1 MAVSRQAKNVRMP
14 AMDQKTAIRQLKELE
29 RLGGVK
35 EMRLAAEGWGE
46 EWQTLISILMSAR
59 TRDEVTIVVAENLFS
74 EFPTLA
80 ELAKANSKDVSRII
94 GPVNFFQNKT
104 KYVIAISRLLHE
116 KHGGKPPRT
125 IEELITLPGV
135 GRKTANV
142 FLSEYGADAIG
153 VDTHVAYISQRLGWT
168 KHSNPHKI
176 ELDLKALFPQNYW
189 SRLNSACVRF
199 GKTYLSRRQKNELL
213 EKISGM

>member
-1 MAVSRQAKNVRMP
+1 
-14 AMDQKTAIRQLKELE
+14 MDQKTAIRQLKELE

-35 EMRLAAEGWGE
+35 KMRLAAEGWRE

-59 TRDEVTIVVAENLFS
+59 TRDEVTVIVAENLFA
-74 EFPTLA
+74 EFSTLDA
-80 ELAKANSKDVSRII
+80 IGKANPRDISRVI

-104 KYVIAISRLLHE
+104 KYVIAISKILHE

-142 FLSEYGADAIG
+142 FLAEYGADAIG
-153 VDTHVAYISQRLGWT
+153 VDTHVSYISQKLGWT
-168 KHSNPHKI
+168 SHTDPDKI
-176 ELDLKALFPQNYW
+176 EQDLLMLFPQAQW
-189 SRLNSACVRF
+189 RELNSTLVRF
-199 GKTYLSRRQKNELL
+199 GKTYQSRIEKNRLL
-213 EKISGM
+213 EKIGKI